1 MCKDCFHQQRY
12 LQKFQNKNKIKKH
25 YEKKKKKTAQFS
37 LEIWWNQTLSKSYIK
52 VSFVPAKIL
61 SNIIAKMNTLN
72 TGDENFHLYYV
83 CTSIGWKTEG

>member
-1 MCKDCFHQQRY
+1 MVKP
-12 LQKFQNKNKIKKH
+12 
-25 YEKKKKKTAQFS
+25 
-37 LEIWWNQTLSKSYIK
+37 TLSKSYIK

-61 SNIIAKMNTLN
+61 SNIIAKMNALN

>member
-1 MCKDCFHQQRY
+1 MVKP
-12 LQKFQNKNKIKKH
+12 
-25 YEKKKKKTAQFS
+25 
-37 LEIWWNQTLSKSYIK
+37 TLSKSYIE

-61 SNIIAKMNTLN
+61 SNIIAKMNALN